1 MWKSALP
8 PLATHQTLG
17 RFKWQG
23 EAEVLRAMAQI
34 EQMRGNPQ
42 AALSLYEEFAAA
54 KDSMFQQQRT
64 EEAMRIK
71 AQYDNSKILK
81 QRDELDR
88 QNRERL
94 HFIWLMVVVVIAIV
108 VVLVAVVRT
117 YRLQKETATVK
128 LLMMEK
134 EKVENEASLKQQIE
148 KNNRKLAT
156 LREELAKARQQG
168 NEQTMAQYELETIA
182 LENRNR
188 SIEAMQQ
195 RKESLLS
202 ELHQWD
208 VYKRLKSSDP
218 QVEKKMDEADWE
230 QLQQRLDNIYDQLT
244 KRLLSHASFSETE
257 LRICYL
263 LKINVPL
270 VDIATILYKSKS
282 VITQAHKRMYQK
294 FCGKSGSAEELDELI
309 AQL

>member
-1 MWKSALP
+1 M
-8 PLATHQTLG
+8 
-17 RFKWQG
+17 
-23 EAEVLRAMAQI
+23 LRAMAQI

>member
-1 MWKSALP
+1 
-8 PLATHQTLG
+8 
-17 RFKWQG
+17 
-23 EAEVLRAMAQI
+23 VLRAMAQI

>member
-1 MWKSALP
+1 M
-8 PLATHQTLG
+8 
-17 RFKWQG
+17 
-23 EAEVLRAMAQI
+23 LRAMAQL

>member
-1 MWKSALP
+1 
-8 PLATHQTLG
+8 
-17 RFKWQG
+17 
-23 EAEVLRAMAQI
+23 
-34 EQMRGNPQ
+34 
-42 AALSLYEEFAAA
+42 
-54 KDSMFQQQRT
+54 
-64 EEAMRIK
+64 
-71 AQYDNSKILK
+71 
-81 QRDELDR
+81 
-88 QNRERL
+88 
-94 HFIWLMVVVVIAIV
+94 
-108 VVLVAVVRT
+108 
-117 YRLQKETATVK
+117 
-128 LLMMEK
+128 
-134 EKVENEASLKQQIE
+134 
-148 KNNRKLAT
+148 
-156 LREELAKARQQG
+156 
-168 NEQTMAQYELETIA
+168 
-182 LENRNR
+182 
-188 SIEAMQQ
+188 MQQ

-218 QVEKKMDEADWE
+218 HVEKKMDEADWE

-282 VITQAHKRMYQK
+282 AITQARKRMYQK